1 MQKKKIAVIVASN
14 IYNRKG
20 LFNAAH
26 ERIKRLMLYEDYDIT
41 PFVISKYYPWHVRL
55 LTRSKSVER
64 PNKYIVDG
72 IEYNIIWLKNTLLDF
87 VLMHKLNRPPIV
99 AYSDFRHYVN
109 QFGKYDLI
117 ISHSCAEYA
126 HIINTE
132 TGVPYIATWH
142 GSDIHTLGFL
152 SPSYTA
158 ETKSSIEGA
167 VHNFFV
173 SNDLLCKSD
182 KICNEASKS
191 VSYNGKDFSFV
202 QFDSAKRNQL
212 KSELCPDKDVV
223 IFVGNIIEV
232 KNVKALPGIFRHIHE
247 KHPNVE
253 FWIVGKGNLQAELES
268 NTRDLPMKFWGNV
281 EHSRIPDLLNVASV
295 LVLPS
300 LNEGLP
306 LTTVEA
312 LGCGCNVVGS
322 RVGGIAEAIG
332 IENTFPLELPDFEES
347 LAERCIYFL
356 EKHISPS
363 LPKVF
368 DWDVCVSNEV
378 SVINKIIKQ

>member
-1 MQKKKIAVIVASN
+1 M
-14 IYNRKG
+14 
-20 LFNAAH
+20 
-26 ERIKRLMLYEDYDIT
+26 
-41 PFVISKYYPWHVRL
+41 
-55 LTRSKSVER
+55 
-64 PNKYIVDG
+64 
-72 IEYNIIWLKNTLLDF
+72 
-87 VLMHKLNRPPIV
+87 
-99 AYSDFRHYVN
+99 
-109 QFGKYDLI
+109 
-117 ISHSCAEYA
+117 
-126 HIINTE
+126 
-132 TGVPYIATWH
+132 
-142 GSDIHTLGFL
+142 
-152 SPSYTA
+152 
-158 ETKSSIEGA
+158 
-167 VHNFFV
+167 
-173 SNDLLCKSD
+173 
-182 KICNEASKS
+182 
-191 VSYNGKDFSFV
+191 
-202 QFDSAKRNQL
+202 
-212 KSELCPDKDVV
+212 
-223 IFVGNIIEV
+223 
-232 KNVKALPGIFRHIHE
+232 
-247 KHPNVE
+247 E

-347 LAERCIYFL
+347 LAERCIFFL